1 MNVGSTYV
9 QDHDFVP
16 VDGDVNGEFCGHRS
30 NGAVCGKPEGLH
42 GWDDC
47 ADWTPRNQGWRPGSP
62 LPTPRRVRLTYLCAD

>member
-1 MNVGSTYV
+1 MKVGPTYV

-16 VDGDVNGEFCGHRS
+16 VDGDVDGEFCGHRS

-47 ADWTPRNQGWRPGSP
+47 ADWTPGNQGW
-62 LPTPRRVRLTYLCAD
+62 